1 MQHICTY
8 LPDGELYH
16 DGEGTFSVLRFTPDG
31 GLITGHSFPDLAAA
45 HAYGLSLQAAPLPLP
60 LCGVRGV
67 EGVSS

>member
-16 DGEGTFSVLRFTPDG
+16 DGEVYAVLRFDAAG

-45 HAYGLSLQAAPLPLP
+45 HAYGLALRTALGPVPVR
-60 LCGVRGV
+60 GVRGV